1 MSRVP
6 SELEER
12 KKDMRED
19 VNKCGGGS
27 KKDEVGGGIQVVDKY
42 DYKHIG
48 RVVISTSR
56 RGEGLGFTL
65 MECLF
70 KTYQECTKSYSLYVY
85 KDNTKAK
92 HLYEKLGFKICEET
106 NTFGKNND
114 CFLMKK

>member
-19 VNKCGGGS
+19 VNTS
-27 KKDEVGGGIQVVDKY
+27 FVLINNDELLGFIQVVDKY

-48 RVVISTSR
+48 RVVISPSR